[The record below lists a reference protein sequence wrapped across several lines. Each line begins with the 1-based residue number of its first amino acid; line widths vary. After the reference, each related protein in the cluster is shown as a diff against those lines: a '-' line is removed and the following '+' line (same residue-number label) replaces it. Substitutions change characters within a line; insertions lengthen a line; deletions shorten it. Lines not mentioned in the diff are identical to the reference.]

1 MRITVVAKPG
11 SKTADVEE
19 LEPNR
24 YQVAVVERPEKGK
37 ANDAVRRALAKHLH
51 IAPSRL
57 SLVLGHTTRTKVFEV
72 QG

>member
-11 SKTADVEE
+11 SRTAAIKE
-19 LEPNR
+19 LAPNR
-24 YQVAVVERPEKGK
+24 YAVSVIERPEKGK

-57 SLVLGHTTRTKVFEV
+57 SLVMGATAHVKVLEV
-72 QG
+72 RE